1 MFALLCGLLIWMG
14 SENAQTT
21 GSPTDGFTQQ
31 TLTDSNI
38 VMQKPYDK
46 NLSDRYSFVDGV
58 HDMWVYSNDKPH
70 NLTSN
75 TRPRTEIRITGK
87 DYKTGVWQFE
97 GEGYVPRGTNGVC
110 VMQIH
115 GYLGPA
121 TVIMLDAVN
130 GDLKR
135 YHADVVSPDI
145 FDRWFHLNVIHD
157 TDQRIATVFVD
168 GEERIAVNVTGG
180 DSYYFKCGVYAQ
192 IDASFCMESRW
203 RNIKLWSK

>member
-1 MFALLCGLLIWMG
+1 
-14 SENAQTT
+14 
-21 GSPTDGFTQQ
+21 
-31 TLTDSNI
+31 
-38 VMQKPYDK
+38 
-46 NLSDRYSFVDGV
+46 
-58 HDMWVYSNDKPH
+58 MWVYSDDKPH
-70 NLTSN
+70 NPSSN
-75 TRPRTEIRITGK
+75 TRPRTEIRIKGK

-115 GYLGPA
+115 GYVGHA

-157 TDQRIATVFVD
+157 TDQRKVTVFVD
-168 GEERIAVNVTGG
+168 GEERIMVDVIGG
-180 DSYYFKCGVYAQ
+180 DNYYFKCGVYAQ
-192 IDASFCMESRW
+192 TDESSCMESH
-203 RNIKLWSK
+203 